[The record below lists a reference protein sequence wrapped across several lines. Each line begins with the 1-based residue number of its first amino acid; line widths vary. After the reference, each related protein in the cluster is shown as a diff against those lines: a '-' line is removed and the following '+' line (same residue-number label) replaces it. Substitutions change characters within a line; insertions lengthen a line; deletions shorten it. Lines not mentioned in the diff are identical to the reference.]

1 MTFFTYEPEDDDGFT
16 WVKKGDEKR
25 FKVARNG
32 DNLLTLFQ
40 CELCVFR
47 NTHLREPGRTQTDT
61 LALCVYRRANL
72 DAFWSRERTTVSSNR
87 LWLRRGVEL
96 NEAVDQQ
103 FTFQELGPM
112 PLADLTGHGV
122 ACQELLASTR
132 PGTYHDDHCQ
142 YDTVRKLRSA
152 YSSLRLASAQGAVF
166 NLSGG
171 RDQNGRSITFTDC
184 ATESEWFKRFSQGMK
199 KRMGQDVRPQLGF
212 SVEVMLVLL
221 ERLEVSWRK
230 LPNGNL
236 KDNTL
241 GALAYS
247 AVSFT
252 NALRGNEGFKMDL
265 FGLQEHISRGL
276 GHAKFPHV
284 VAPLLGRFKGQDGER
299 LHFLFMVPITSS
311 GIKTRCYLEWLVRR
325 REEQGLFH
333 GPAFCDH
340 KGREIESGVYEDL
353 ILGVLHEH
361 QVWEKKTQSWND
373 HRLLDGVDIDERYG
387 IFRSFKRGAITRA
400 QEAGVSEAD
409 VNRAG
414 QWRKVEAAKGRH
426 AGGSMREHYTEL
438 VQLLDARLRFSRAL

>member
-1 MTFFTYEPEDDDGFT
+1 MRDP
-16 WVKKGDEKR
+16 KR
-25 FKVARNG
+25 V
-32 DNLLTLFQ
+32 
-40 CELCVFR
+40 
-47 NTHLREPGRTQTDT
+47 QTDI

-72 DAFWSRERTTVSSNR
+72 DAFWSRERTTVSGNR
-87 LWLRRGVEL
+87 LWMRRGAEF
-96 NEAVDQQ
+96 NEALDQRSTYQ
-103 FTFQELGPM
+103 PLGPM
-112 PLADLTGHGV
+112 PLEDLTGHGV
-122 ACQELLASTR
+122 AAQLLLSSTR
-132 PGTYHDDHCQ
+132 RGTYHEDHCQ

-152 YSSLRLASAQGAVF
+152 FSSLRLASSQGAVF

-171 RDQNGRSITFTDC
+171 RDNKGRSITFTDC
-184 ATESEWFKRFSQGMK
+184 STESDWFKRFSEGMK

-221 ERLEVSWRK
+221 ERLEERWRV
-230 LPNGNL
+230 LPGGIL

-241 GALAYS
+241 GALVYS
-247 AVSFT
+247 SISYT
-252 NALRGNEGFKMDL
+252 NALRGNEGFKLDL
-265 FGLQEHISRGL
+265 FGLRGHINRGN

-299 LHFLFMVPITSS
+299 LHFLFMVPVTQS
-311 GIKTRCYLEWLVRR
+311 GLKTRCYLEWLVKR
-325 REEQGLFH
+325 REEQGFSH

-340 KGREIESGVYEDL
+340 KGREIGSGVYEDI
-353 ILGVLHEH
+353 ILEQLHAH
-361 QVWEKKTQSWND
+361 QDWEERQSSDD
-373 HRLLDGVDIDERYG
+373 HKLLEGVDIDDRYG

-400 QEAGVSEAD
+400 QEAGVAEAD